1 VTLRRL
7 GRTLSDL
14 TGQARMSPRPV
25 PSPAEA
31 SAEAPTLRT
40 GPARILCVTSGKGGT
55 GKSVLTSNLST
66 DLARRG
72 KKVLAVDADL
82 GLANLHLL
90 MGVNPRRNIHH
101 CLSANLSF
109 REIAERTSAGVCLV
123 PGPSG
128 VAELADLSSRDLA
141 FLIGEMGRIGSS
153 FDLVL
158 VDTAAGIA
166 RMTTAFLYAAR
177 EIIVVTTPDLTAMT
191 DAYATI
197 KTTLRHNPSAL
208 ASVVVNR
215 ARSSRQGWEVFQ
227 TLDGIAGK
235 FLGRRLCYLGYLPDD
250 DTVRRSVAAK
260 VPAVLLEPESA
271 VALRVREISEI
282 LVPPERAAEDF
293 PDMDDSL
300 AQEARPR

>member
-1 VTLRRL
+1 
-7 GRTLSDL
+7 
-14 TGQARMSPRPV
+14 MSPRPV
-25 PSPAEA
+25 LLPS
-31 SAEAPTLRT
+31 EAPTFAACA
-40 GPARILCVTSGKGGT
+40 ARVLCVTSGKGGT

-66 DLARRG
+66 ELARRG
-72 KKVLAVDADL
+72 KRVLVVDADL

-90 MGVNPRRNIHH
+90 LGVNPRRNLYH
-101 CLSANLSF
+101 CLSSGLSF
-109 REIAERTSAGVCLV
+109 REIAERTEAGVCLV

-128 VAELADLSSRDLA
+128 VAELADLSARDLA
-141 FLIGEMGRIGSS
+141 FLIGETGRVGSS

-166 RMTTAFLYAAR
+166 RMTTAFLHAAR

-191 DAYATI
+191 DAYATL

-215 ARSSRQGWEVFQ
+215 ARTARQGWEVFQ

-271 VALRVREISEI
+271 LALRIREIGET
-282 LVPPERAAEDF
+282 LVPPDAAAEDF
-293 PDMDDSL
+293 TGMDDP
-300 AQEARPR
+300 AAGEGIPG

>member
-1 VTLRRL
+1 VTAYRRL
-7 GRTLSDL
+7 GRSLSDL
-14 TGQARMSPRPV
+14 TGQARMSPRPAPCLAETPALR
-25 PSPAEA
+25 PS
-31 SAEAPTLRT
+31 
-40 GPARILCVTSGKGGT
+40 PARILCVTSGKGGT

-72 KKVLAVDADL
+72 TKVLAVDADL

-90 MGVNPRRNIHH
+90 MGVTPRRNIHH
-101 CLSANLSF
+101 CLAANLSF
-109 REIAERTSAGVCLV
+109 REVAERTPAGVCLV

-141 FLIGEMGRIGSS
+141 FLVGEMGRLGSS

-166 RMTTAFLYAAR
+166 RMTTAFLHAAR

-197 KTTLRHNPSAL
+197 KTALRHNHSVLPA
-208 ASVVVNR
+208 VVVNR

-227 TLDGIAGK
+227 TLDGIASK

-250 DTVRRSVAAK
+250 DSVRRSVAAK

-271 VALRVREISEI
+271 VAQRVREIGEI
-282 LVPPERAAEDF
+282 LVPPERAVEDIA
-293 PDMDDSL
+293 DLDDSL

>member
-1 VTLRRL
+1 MTPRKL
-7 GRTLSDL
+7 GRNLSDL

-25 PSPAEA
+25 PPA
-31 SAEAPTLRT
+31 S
-40 GPARILCVTSGKGGT
+40 GPARLNGAARVLCVTSGKGGT

-72 KKVLAVDADL
+72 KRVLAVDADL

-90 MGVNPRRNIHH
+90 LGVTPRRNLSH
-101 CLSANLSF
+101 CLASNLSF
-109 REIAERTSAGVCLV
+109 REVAERTEAGVCLV

-128 VAELADLSSRDLA
+128 VPELADLSPRDLA
-141 FLIGEMGRIGSS
+141 FLIGETGRIGSS

-166 RMTTAFLYAAR
+166 RMTTAFLHAAR

-197 KTTLRHNPSAL
+197 KTTLRHNPTAL

-215 ARSSRQGWEVFQ
+215 ARSGQQGWEVFQ

-282 LVPPERAAEDF
+282 LVPPDPGADNLMEVDE
-293 PDMDDSL
+293 PM
-300 AQEARPR
+300 AQEGIPR